1 MKITRVIF
9 RESCEAPGS
18 TSKVTYLQT
27 TEPARRDS
35 YAPDLRLTPYGV
47 AAGLELYPMHM
58 VRRCTL
64 AEIEADNAPDLKGL
78 AARGMDD
85 WDHSPR
91 RRAATAAVKP

>member
-18 TSKVTYLQT
+18 TSKVAYLQT

-47 AAGLELYPMHM
+47 AAGSELYPMHV

-64 AEIEADNAPDLKGL
+64 AVEPALTTPI
-78 AARGMDD
+78 DD
-85 WDHSPR
+85 WDHAPKR
-91 RRAATAAVKP
+91 KAVKP